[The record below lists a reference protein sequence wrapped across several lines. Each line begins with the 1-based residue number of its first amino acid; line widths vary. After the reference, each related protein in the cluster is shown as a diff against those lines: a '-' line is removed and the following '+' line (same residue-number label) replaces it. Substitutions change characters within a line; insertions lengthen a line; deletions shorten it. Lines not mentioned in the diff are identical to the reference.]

1 YSRFLFLVQQSTCLF
16 TLYCMCVLLTG
27 WNISSCLPSQYHYV
41 AEPMTWTEAQT
52 YCRET
57 YTDLATVENIEE
69 MKQLLSTVPSLLDE
83 HFVWIGLY
91 SKIEWKWTSGG
102 ECQLLIEC
110 FYKDRDTNSLSN
122 HIKDTCYTD
131 YSFVLFSDSISPAA
145 ALPCR

>member
-1 YSRFLFLVQQSTCLF
+1 MHKFITCLF

-27 WNISSCLPSQYHYV
+27 WNISSCLPYQYHYV

-69 MKQLLSTVPSLLDE
+69 MDQLLSTVPSLLDE

-91 SKIEWKWTSGG
+91 SKIEWKWSDGYTESGDGYRNCVACGAAEMPTSGKW
-102 ECQLLIEC
+102 I
-110 FYKDRDTNSLSN
+110 LSDCET
-122 HIKDTCYTD
+122 KLPFVCY
-131 YSFVLFSDSISPAA
+131 SP
-145 ALPCR
+145 PCK